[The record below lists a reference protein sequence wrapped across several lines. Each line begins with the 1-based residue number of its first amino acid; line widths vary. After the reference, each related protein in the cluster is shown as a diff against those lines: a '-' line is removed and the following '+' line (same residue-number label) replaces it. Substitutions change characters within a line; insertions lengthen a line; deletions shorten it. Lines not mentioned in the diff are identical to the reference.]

1 MKLKINDIFL
11 AAALITLF
19 SFGCSCDQE
28 QIFLW
33 RKQIVPGINYS
44 YLKKFTPAGPLHIH
58 ILKIDLNN
66 DKINVKPSLAKGV
79 IGNLERTSGI
89 AIRNNA
95 IAAINGS
102 FFETRKKLHLPIGF
116 MVIDGQV
123 VNKSILERTAV
134 GITKDKSI
142 IFGIP
147 KIKGYV
153 LNLNSKKS
161 VPIWGVNR
169 PRKKDEVV
177 IYTDEYG
184 ETTKTNRYGKEI
196 IVDCDGSIEAI
207 TDGNSKIPK
216 DGFVV
221 SLHGWS
227 RDFAAKLDRSDRIG
241 LVYGLAGKWK
251 DVEQAVTGGPL
262 LVKDGQTV
270 HKESLLIEKIKNAL
284 LSPTSR
290 TAIGTSSNRELIFV
304 VVDKKFP
311 VCTGVT
317 YDDLAEIMKE
327 AGAENA
333 VGLDGGHT
341 STMYLNGRV
350 VNDPLRGTEGLVS
363 NSIIVTYD
371 GWKLASVPKTR
382 IVYKMVYRFVYKPP
396 SEEMIEALKNGAEL
410 TPTAYIPR
418 PEDFGLYGLY
428 DIYQR
433 VIKPVIPGSLL

>member
-1 MKLKINDIFL
+1 MKLKINDVFL
-11 AAALITLF
+11 AFALVALF
-19 SFGCSCDQE
+19 SFECSCDRE

-33 RKQIVPGINYS
+33 HKQIVPGIDYS

-66 DKINVKPSLAKGV
+66 EKINVRPSLAKNV
-79 IGNLERTSGI
+79 IGKLERTSSI
-89 AIRNNA
+89 AMRNNA

-102 FFETRKKLHLPIGF
+102 FFEARKKLHLPIGF

-123 VNKSILERTAV
+123 VNKSILARTAV
-134 GITKDKSI
+134 GITKDKEI
-142 IFGIP
+142 IFGMP
-147 KIKGYV
+147 NIKGYV
-153 LNLNSKKS
+153 IDLNSKKS

-169 PRKKDEVV
+169 PRKNDEVI

-184 ETTKTNRYGKEI
+184 ETTRSNKYGKEI
-196 IVDCDGSIEAI
+196 IVDGEGSIEAI
-207 TDGNSKIPK
+207 TDGNSNIPK

-227 RDFAAKLDRSDRIG
+227 KVFAAKMKLSDKIG
-241 LVYGLAGKWK
+241 IDYNLAGKWK
-251 DVEQAVTGGPL
+251 DVEQAITGGPL
-262 LVKDGQTV
+262 LVKDGQAV
-270 HKESLLIEKIKNAL
+270 HKESLLIEKIRNTL
-284 LSPTSR
+284 LSPNSR
-290 TAIGTSSNRELIFV
+290 TAIGTSRNRELIFV
-304 VVDKKFP
+304 VVDKRFP
-311 VCTGVT
+311 ICTGVT

-350 VNDPLRGTEGLVS
+350 VNTPLRGAEGLVS
-363 NSIIVTYD
+363 NALLVTYD
-371 GWKLASVPKTR
+371 GWKLAAVPKVR
-382 IVYKMVYRFVYKPP
+382 VAYRFVYKPP
-396 SEEMIEALKNGAEL
+396 SEEMIEALKNSEGL

-418 PEDFGLYGLY
+418 PEDYGMYALY

-433 VIKPVIPGSLL
+433 VIKPVIPRSFL

>member
-1 MKLKINDIFL
+1 MKLKINDLCL
-11 AAALITLF
+11 AAALVTIF
-19 SFGCSCDQE
+19 SFECSCDQE
-28 QIFLW
+28 QVFLW
-33 RKQIVPGINYS
+33 RKQIIPGISYS
-44 YLKKFTPAGPLHIH
+44 YLKKFTQAGPLHVH

-66 DKINVKPSLAKGV
+66 NKIKVKPSLAKNV
-79 IGNLERTSGI
+79 IGNLERTSSI
-89 AIRNNA
+89 AMRNNA

-102 FFETRKKLHLPIGF
+102 FFETKKKLHLPIGF
-116 MVIDGQV
+116 MIIDGQV

-153 LNLNSKKS
+153 LDLDNKKS

-184 ETTKTNRYGKEI
+184 ETTRTNKYGKEM
-196 IVDCDGSIEAI
+196 IVNSEGSIEAI

-227 RDFAAKLDRSDRIG
+227 RDFAAKMKSSDKIG
-241 LVYGLAGKWK
+241 LVYNLVDKWK
-251 DVEQAVTGGPL
+251 DVEQAITGGPL
-262 LVKDGQTV
+262 LVKDGRTV

-284 LSPTSR
+284 LSPNSR
-290 TAIGTSSNRELIFV
+290 TAIGTSRNSELIFV
-304 VVDKKFP
+304 VVDRKFP
-311 VCTGVT
+311 VCAGVT

-341 STMYLNGRV
+341 STMYLNGKV
-350 VNDPLRGTEGLVS
+350 VNDPLRGSEGLVS
-363 NSIIVTYD
+363 NALIVTYD
-371 GWKLASVPKTR
+371 GWKLASPPKAKAT
-382 IVYKMVYRFVYKPP
+382 YRFVYKPP
-396 SEEMIEALKNGAEL
+396 SEGMIEALKDGTGL
-410 TPTAYIPR
+410 TPTTYIPR
-418 PEDFGLYGLY
+418 PEDFGMYGLY

-433 VIKPVIPGSLL
+433 VIKPVIPRPLP